1 MGTGT
6 VAGAVGNVAI
16 GHNVLEDITSGDYN
30 TALGFNSGAS
40 VTSGGYNVFIGYN
53 SGDSITTSAGNVF
66 VGISAG
72 ASCTETSNTVLIGNG
87 AGEDTNITGAET
99 VAVGYQALKAL
110 GSGANNVAIGSKA
123 LTANVSGSYNTAVGN
138 TSLDACTGGQNAAF
152 GWASG
157 GAVIGGTNNVLLG
170 TNAGNNITTGSQNT
184 CVGDT
189 AITSA
194 VGSTNQTVVGYGT
207 TGQADNAVTLGNAS
221 VTAVYM
227 AQDSGATVHAG
238 GLSIIGDSGGGYVAS
253 FQNDG
258 NNANRYGII
267 VQAGADD
274 GSGTTNYILAKDGD
288 GGDIGVISNDSGTFA
303 LSDLSDARKKE
314 NIKDT
319 SIKGIDTIKA
329 MKVRDFD
336 WKKSKQTVIGGFVA
350 QELKEV
356 FEPAVIGS
364 EDKKDADG
372 NDVFMGVSRE
382 RLVPVLVKAIQELSA
397 KVTELESK
405 LN

>member
-1 MGTGT
+1 M
-6 VAGAVGNVAI
+6 
-16 GHNVLEDITSGDYN
+16 
-30 TALGFNSGAS
+30 
-40 VTSGGYNVFIGYN
+40 
-53 SGDSITTSAGNVF
+53 
-66 VGISAG
+66 
-72 ASCTETSNTVLIGNG
+72 
-87 AGEDTNITGAET
+87 
-99 VAVGYQALKAL
+99 
-110 GSGANNVAIGSKA
+110 IGS
-123 LTANVSGSYNTAVGN
+123 
-138 TSLDACTGGQNAAF
+138 
-152 GWASG
+152 
-157 GAVIGGTNNVLLG
+157 
-170 TNAGNNITTGSQNT
+170 NAGDTLTTGNQNT
-184 CVGDT
+184 CVGDSSDVN
-189 AITSA
+189 TS
-194 VGSTNQTVVGYGT
+194 GGTNQTVIGYNAVGQGDNVVVLGDANVTHVCLGHEGT
-207 TGQADNAVTLGNAS
+207 TAIAK
-221 VTAVYM
+221 
-227 AQDSGATVHAG
+227 AG
-238 GLSIIGDSGGGYVAS
+238 GLSIVGDSGGGYVAS

-397 KVTELESK
+397 KVTELENK
-405 LN
+405 LK